1 MRPHPSPAAPG
12 CRYQAGE
19 VEPMRVVKIDQGGD
33 QDPQIELDRIQLEHP
48 TVLVVWRDAFFDF
61 DQSDA
66 EDIRPDYLVHTVGF
80 LVAEGP
86 RFVSLAQEILPDGDG
101 FRAVTHIPMSI
112 VERVERLDAGAR
124 GGRLGAPPVL
134 WCVLEAGAART

>member
-1 MRPHPSPAAPG
+1 
-12 CRYQAGE
+12 
-19 VEPMRVVKIDQGGD
+19 MRVVKLDLD
-33 QDPQIELDRIQLEHP
+33 APQPRQTSLRPAPVAP
-48 TVLVVWRDAFFDF
+48 TQPLVLVIWRDAFFDF

-66 EDIRPDYLVHTVGF
+66 EDVRPDYLVHTVGF

-112 VERVERLDAGAR
+112 VERIERLDIRA
-124 GGRLGAPPVL
+124 
-134 WCVLEAGAART
+134 

>member
-1 MRPHPSPAAPG
+1 
-12 CRYQAGE
+12 
-19 VEPMRVVKIDQGGD
+19 MRVVKIDQGGD

-48 TVLVVWRDAFFDF
+48 TCLVVWRDAFFDF

-66 EDIRPDYLVHTVGF
+66 EDVRPDYLVHTVGF

-112 VERVERLDAGAR
+112 VERIERLDIR
-124 GGRLGAPPVL
+124 S
-134 WCVLEAGAART
+134 

>member
-1 MRPHPSPAAPG
+1 
-12 CRYQAGE
+12 
-19 VEPMRVVKIDQGGD
+19 MRVVKIDQGGD
-33 QDPQIELDRIQLEHP
+33 QDPQIDLDRIQLEHP
-48 TVLVVWRDAFFDF
+48 TVLIVWRDAFFDF

-101 FRAVTHIPMSI
+101 FRAVTHIPTSI
-112 VERVERLDAGAR
+112 VERIERLDVRA
-124 GGRLGAPPVL
+124 
-134 WCVLEAGAART
+134 

>member
-1 MRPHPSPAAPG
+1 
-12 CRYQAGE
+12 
-19 VEPMRVVKIDQGGD
+19 MRVVKIDQGGD

-48 TVLVVWRDAFFDF
+48 TVLIVWRDAFFDF

-66 EDIRPDYLVHTVGF
+66 EDVRPDYLVHTVGF

-101 FRAVTHIPMSI
+101 FRAVTHIPLSI
-112 VERVERLDAGAR
+112 VEQV
-124 GGRLGAPPVL
+124 APL
-134 WCVLEAGAART
+134 TFDEED

>member
-1 MRPHPSPAAPG
+1 
-12 CRYQAGE
+12 
-19 VEPMRVVKIDQGGD
+19 MRVVKIDQGGE
-33 QDPQIELDRIQLEHP
+33 QDPQIELERIQLEHP
-48 TVLVVWRDAFFDF
+48 TVLVIWRDAFFDF

-101 FRAVTHIPMSI
+101 FRAVTHIPTSI
-112 VERVERLDAGAR
+112 VERIERLDIRA
-124 GGRLGAPPVL
+124 
-134 WCVLEAGAART
+134 

>member
-1 MRPHPSPAAPG
+1 
-12 CRYQAGE
+12 
-19 VEPMRVVKIDQGGD
+19 VVLVRVVKIDQGGE
-33 QDPQIELDRIQLEHP
+33 QDPQVELDRIQLEHP

-112 VERVERLDAGAR
+112 VERVERLDIRA
-124 GGRLGAPPVL
+124 
-134 WCVLEAGAART
+134 

>member
-1 MRPHPSPAAPG
+1 MVTTQGANGHVVADVMRGKEHVTVTDYPSMI
-12 CRYQAGE
+12 RVDGE
-19 VEPMRVVKIDQGGD
+19 RVLTFDFDEISKALG
-33 QDPQIELDRIQLEHP
+33 
-48 TVLVVWRDAFFDF
+48 FDF

-66 EDIRPDYLVHTVGF
+66 EDVRPDYLVHTVGF

-112 VERVERLDAGAR
+112 VERIERLDIRA
-124 GGRLGAPPVL
+124 
-134 WCVLEAGAART
+134 